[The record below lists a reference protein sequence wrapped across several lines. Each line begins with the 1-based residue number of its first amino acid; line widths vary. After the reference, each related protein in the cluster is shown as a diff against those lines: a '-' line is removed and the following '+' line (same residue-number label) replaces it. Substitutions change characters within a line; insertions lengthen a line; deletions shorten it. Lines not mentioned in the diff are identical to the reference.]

1 MRESKF
7 CDFRDGKSDSAPLKI
22 DKEYRVNVPCSRE
35 GEQSK
40 PEAVLGNTL
49 PQIPSFLLCA
59 ESSRFR
65 GSRIF
70 NSPFSTAMPAG
81 AVVASTI
88 WAPPPRKCLVSSWYL
103 CGVQALFF
111 ALAAKTA
118 REGGLDPER
127 FMRARIHWM
136 RHKFVRQAPVD
147 RVLIEVVSELAGHAS
162 IDTTSI
168 YSTQELA
175 RKIRAVQG

>member
-1 MRESKF
+1 M
-7 CDFRDGKSDSAPLKI
+7 
-22 DKEYRVNVPCSRE
+22 NVPCSRE

-88 WAPPPRKCLVSSWYL
+88 WAPPPEVPCQQLV
-103 CGVQALFF
+103 
-111 ALAAKTA
+111 
-118 REGGLDPER
+118 
-127 FMRARIHWM
+127 FMRCSSAFFLHW
-136 RHKFVRQAPVD
+136 RPKRLGRAD
-147 RVLIEVVSELAGHAS
+147 LIQSDS
-162 IDTTSI
+162 
-168 YSTQELA
+168 
-175 RKIRAVQG
+175 